1 MSELRKV
8 ERPTVLTHRGNT
20 IFSVGTRRYKNFY
33 LKLIVSLKSSES
45 LDFVEKKI
53 MSVGVIKVHF
63 TANNIQ
69 KRYPDVPED
78 TENLSGHCKSNLI
91 RENHARSMN
100 AAVNYDS

>member
-1 MSELRKV
+1 
-8 ERPTVLTHRGNT
+8 
-20 IFSVGTRRYKNFY
+20 
-33 LKLIVSLKSSES
+33 
-45 LDFVEKKI
+45 
-53 MSVGVIKVHF
+53 MSVGAIKVHF